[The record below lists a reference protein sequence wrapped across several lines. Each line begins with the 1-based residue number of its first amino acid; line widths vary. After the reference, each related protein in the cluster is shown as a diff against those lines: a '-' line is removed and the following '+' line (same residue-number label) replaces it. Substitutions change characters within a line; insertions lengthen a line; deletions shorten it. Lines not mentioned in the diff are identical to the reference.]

1 PAVESLR
8 DGAYRGAIADV
19 RAPVQLADACDRLL
33 EGTSLRHVIG
43 LAGRQADDEPDAV
56 EKPLEEGVRGFEDS
70 LALNLTGQYALIY
83 ASVERLEAG
92 EGDRSITLC
101 SSVNALQSYGAPGYS
116 AAKAGLIGMMN
127 TLSVPFARRGIRI
140 NVVAPGTIRT
150 PLTETLADKA
160 LATFDRKAKRVPLGR
175 IGKPDDVAAV
185 IEAPA
190 PPTTHSPPSP

>member
-1 PAVESLR
+1 GAVLISGAAGGIGEATVDRFLGAGYEVAGIDIDPAVESLR

-33 EGTSLRHVIG
+33 EGASLRHVIG

-101 SSVNALQSYGAPGYS
+101 SSVNALQSYGAP
-116 AAKAGLIGMMN
+116 
-127 TLSVPFARRGIRI
+127 
-140 NVVAPGTIRT
+140 
-150 PLTETLADKA
+150 
-160 LATFDRKAKRVPLGR
+160 
-175 IGKPDDVAAV
+175 
-185 IEAPA
+185 
-190 PPTTHSPPSP
+190 